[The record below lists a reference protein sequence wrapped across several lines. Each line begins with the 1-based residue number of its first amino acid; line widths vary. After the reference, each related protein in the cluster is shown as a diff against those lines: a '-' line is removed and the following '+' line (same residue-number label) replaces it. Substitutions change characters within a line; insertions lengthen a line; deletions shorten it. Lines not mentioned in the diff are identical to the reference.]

1 MKNKD
6 FEQLNDLE
14 ELMKKAQL
22 NYFIDIISK
31 NWQSDKIYHFNNNQ
45 VSIK

>member
-31 NWQSDKIYHFNNNQ
+31 NWQSDKIYRFNNNQ